1 MITKPQLAE
10 AAATFDETAH
20 RYTAV
25 DGEALS
31 GVTPIVSWLLPDTYT
46 GIPQA
51 VLDRAA
57 AHGHKVHEQC
67 RMVDNLG
74 ILPEDIEPQ
83 TQYYVDLCRK
93 NGLKPLANEYLIAS
107 LSLGVAS
114 SIDMVTEGLDLC
126 DIKTTSSLHM
136 ECVTF
141 QLSVYAMLFEAQNPG
156 LKVGRLFALWVPK
169 PQYGAPEAREL
180 TRIPAA
186 LCAEAVKAYVSG
198 KDSEP
203 YRKEIFPD
211 YVPAAKAG
219 GETLP
224 VTLKDAEAEVIK
236 LETELTRLKAQRE
249 KLTKGLLALMEEK
262 GVKKWESDSLTL
274 TYVPASTR
282 TTFDSKRFKADHA
295 DTYAAYLHTTET
307 APSLRVSVR
316 YK

>member
-1 MITKPQLAE
+1 MIKLTPS
-10 AAATFDETAH
+10 TVSFDEESHT
-20 RYTAV
+20 YTAA
-25 DGEALS
+25 DGTPLS

-74 ILPEDIEPQ
+74 IVPEDVESQ
-83 TQYYVDLCRK
+83 TKYYVDLCK
-93 NGLKPLANEYLIAS
+93 EHGLKPLANEYLIAS
-107 LSLGVAS
+107 ESLGIAS
-114 SIDMVTEGLDLC
+114 SIDMVTRDLDLC
-126 DIKTTSSLHM
+126 DIKTTSSLHR

-156 LKVGRLFALWVPK
+156 QKAGRLFALWVPK

-186 LCAEAVKAYVSG
+186 LCTEAVKAYIGG

-219 GETLP
+219 GEPLP
-224 VTLKDAEAEVIK
+224 ATLKDAEGEIIK
-236 LETELTRLKAQRE
+236 LETELARLKAQRD

-274 TYVPASTR
+274 TYIPASTR
-282 TTFDSKRFKADHA
+282 TAFDAKRFKADQPY
-295 DTYAAYLHTTET
+295 TYEAYLHKTQT
-307 APSLRVSVR
+307 APSIRITL
-316 YK
+316 K